1 MEIYKKKIIDIM
13 TKISEVKSEEIMQYT
28 DMLDNRYAE
37 EYTESEIQFTKD
49 SIEALDNILYV
60 LYKLIEK

>member
-13 TKISEVKSEEIMQYT
+13 TKISEVKSEEILQYT
-28 DMLDNRYAE
+28 DMLDNRYEE

-49 SIEALDNILYV
+49 SIEALDHILYI